1 MCRIILAMAAT
12 YNLGFAVWL
21 GLWPGAVFALFAMTP
36 PWPAQVSQ
44 VLATAIGLFALV
56 YGYAVAWPEH
66 THPIVMLGLLSK
78 IVPPIAWAL
87 VVILGDWPPR
97 TFVLILC
104 DDLVWW
110 FPFGYCLWAHGDATS
125 KGTRCRAAG

>member
-21 GLWPGAVFALFAMTP
+21 DLWPGAVFALFAMTP

-56 YGYAVAWPEH
+56 YGYAVGDCLTERDRRLTLWGVH
-66 THPIVMLGLLSK
+66 LS
-78 IVPPIAWAL
+78 PQNSTMFL
-87 VVILGDWPPR
+87 
-97 TFVLILC
+97 
-104 DDLVWW
+104 
-110 FPFGYCLWAHGDATS
+110 
-125 KGTRCRAAG
+125 